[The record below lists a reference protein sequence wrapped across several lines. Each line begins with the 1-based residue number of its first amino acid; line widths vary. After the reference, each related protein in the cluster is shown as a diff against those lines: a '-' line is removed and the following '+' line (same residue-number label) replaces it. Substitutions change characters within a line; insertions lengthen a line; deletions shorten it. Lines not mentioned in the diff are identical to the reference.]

1 MNRVLRRAILA
12 AVALIG
18 TSGAAVAADISV
30 FAAASLREAVD
41 AAAARYTAETGDTVS
56 VSYAGSSVLARQID
70 AGAPADIFISANQRW
85 MDELEASGAI
95 DPATRLDLL
104 ANTLVL
110 VAPATGTASPSGMVL
125 TPEAVTGAV
134 GDARIAM
141 ALVDAVPAGIYGREA
156 LTSFGLWERLAPQVV
171 QSDNVRSA
179 LALVERGE
187 APFGIV
193 YATDARA
200 EPGATVL
207 GTFPE
212 GSHAPITYPA
222 ARIRDGDSAVA
233 DAFLAY
239 LQGPV
244 ARAAFERQ
252 GFTVLTE

>member
-193 YATDARA
+193 YATDARV
-200 EPGATVL
+200 GDVHTV
-207 GTFPE
+207 GTFPD
-212 GSHAPITYPA
+212 GSHTRIIYPMA
-222 ARIRDGDSAVA
+222 IVEGHGSEPVR
-233 DAFLAY
+233 AFAAY
-239 LQGPV
+239 LASPE
-244 ARAAFERQ
+244 AWPHFEAA
-252 GFTVLTE
+252 GFSHPPNP